1 MGRLLPRV
9 ELNGHYF
16 VHSANLDELR
26 LAIPEPEARSSL
38 VPSYPVLQY
47 QRLPGDGLPAWVN
60 GFNAVVVFQR
70 LTDVDDRAAAFEM
83 FMSTDRF
90 DALYP
95 DAVERVD
102 GLTPAAVT
110 DLDFSFLCSFEVEAE
125 PRVEWSQVVLPAFRP
140 RHFVVLLEALFV
152 FQLCK
157 RTELA
162 INALPARRA
171 AGEPA
176 DMLAAY
182 TESLFNLERPGEYN
196 VSETDAAEMRLYYK
210 AWGIGEYIE
219 RLRERFNQA
228 TANYAFVWEQA
239 QSERTQ
245 LVNILLG
252 TLALLALLQAD
263 RTLAELL
270 GVKRLLLDWIIVAL
284 ALLAVTWAIWRY
296 TIVPALRRRR
306 QRRQAED
313 ALRRLHLRP

>member
-1 MGRLLPRV
+1 LGRLLPRV

-16 VHSANLDELR
+16 VHSFNLDELR

-38 VPSYPVLQY
+38 PPSYPVLQY
-47 QRLPGDGLPAWVN
+47 RRLPGDGLPAWVN
-60 GFNAVVVFQR
+60 GFNAILVFQR
-70 LTDVDDRAAAFEM
+70 LAGIDDRESAFAR
-83 FMSTDRF
+83 FMSIDGF

-102 GLTPAAVT
+102 ALTASTVT

-140 RHFVVLLEALFV
+140 RHFAVLLEALFV

-171 AGEPA
+171 AGESA

-196 VSETDAAEMRLYYK
+196 VSETDAAEMQLYYE

-263 RTLAELL
+263 QTLAAMF
-270 GVKRLLLDWIIVAL
+270 GIKQRLLDWIIVVL
-284 ALLAVTWAIWRY
+284 ALLAVTWAVWRY
-296 TIVPALRRRR
+296 AIVPALRRRR
-306 QRRQAED
+306 QRREAEA